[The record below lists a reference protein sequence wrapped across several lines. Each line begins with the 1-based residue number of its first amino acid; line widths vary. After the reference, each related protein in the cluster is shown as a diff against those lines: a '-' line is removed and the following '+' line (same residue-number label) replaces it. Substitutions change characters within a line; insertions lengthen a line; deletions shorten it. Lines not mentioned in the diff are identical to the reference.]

1 MDEAS
6 LQNMKVHQS
15 CGDKGFLKESY
26 KKVDLVIIPVEW
38 FHLALLS
45 PSRHAM
51 LVVSFP
57 NSTAI
62 KAAKAHR
69 SARDFP
75 DSLKIF
81 VRSWNWSDDSH
92 LKETSRLGEFPG

>member
-1 MDEAS
+1 
-6 LQNMKVHQS
+6 MKVHQS
-15 CGDKGFLKESY
+15 CADKGFLKESY

-69 SARDFP
+69 SALDFP
-75 DSLKIF
+75 ESLKNMPKMTNRWT
-81 VRSWNWSDDSH
+81 VH
-92 LKETSRLGEFPG
+92 LRETSKLGEFPGQSFFV

>member
-1 MDEAS
+1 
-6 LQNMKVHQS
+6 MKVHQS

-81 VRSWNWSDDSH
+81 VRCWNWSDDSH

>member
-1 MDEAS
+1 
-6 LQNMKVHQS
+6 MKVHQS

-75 DSLKIF
+75 ESL
-81 VRSWNWSDDSH
+81 
-92 LKETSRLGEFPG
+92 